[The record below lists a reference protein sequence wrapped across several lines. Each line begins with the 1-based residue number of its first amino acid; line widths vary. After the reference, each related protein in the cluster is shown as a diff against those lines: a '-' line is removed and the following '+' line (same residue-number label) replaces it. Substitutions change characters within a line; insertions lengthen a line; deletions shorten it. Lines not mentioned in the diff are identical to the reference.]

1 MVTANQKPD
10 TTISITEKASIKIK
24 HFIEKEKAVDG
35 SGLRVGVKG
44 GGCSGLVYT
53 LTVAAQPKEDDK
65 IIDDKGVKV
74 FIPKKS
80 YIFLAGMVLDFSD
93 GLNGKGFTFENPKAK
108 KTCGCGNSFAV

>member
-1 MVTANQKPD
+1 M
-10 TTISITEKASIKIK
+10 IKEINFSK
-24 HFIEKEKAVDG
+24 KAVERIDQLIAKKPAG
-35 SGLRVGVKG
+35 TFFRIAVKG

-93 GLNGKGFTFENPKAK
+93 GLNGKGFTFENPNAK